1 MVVSD
6 VGLGPAERYAMCN
19 HKEETMSDSAK
30 PRSFPAR
37 HALKLR
43 GMSPAR
49 RMTELYRLD
58 LASPDVYGI
67 LNHTPEK
74 LAMAFDAMIENCVGA
89 FPVPLG
95 IATNFVVNGEPRLI
109 AMATEERSVV
119 AAASKAAKLA
129 DGADG
134 ITASTEKART
144 KAQILYSGLADPPA
158 ALAKLRQW
166 RGHIEDLL
174 RAECNPMAKYGGD
187 LRVEEPRFVPGD
199 RDTLVIV
206 EISIGTADAMGA
218 NVVTRIAE
226 RAAERLLRLFTD
238 RRPTAVICCNDE
250 AGFPVIAKATFR
262 VAGGAGQVRK
272 VLDLQTWAAHDPP
285 RAVTHNKGVMNAVSA
300 IALAT
305 GQDTRAIEA
314 CVHASAARAGGY
326 KPLTTYAAVDDD
338 RVRATLS
345 LRLPIGIV
353 GGATAH
359 PTAAFCRRLMRVK
372 DAADLACLMAAAG
385 LAQNFAALLALSG
398 EGIPGSHARLAKQ
411 RQP

>member
-1 MVVSD
+1 
-6 VGLGPAERYAMCN
+6 
-19 HKEETMSDSAK
+19 MSDSTR
-30 PRSFPAR
+30 PRSFPVR
-37 HALKLR
+37 HVLQLR

-49 RMTELYRLD
+49 RLLELHRLGIAVPDKEGLLSHTTEA
-58 LASPDVYGI
+58 LA
-67 LNHTPEK
+67 T
-74 LAMAFDAMIENCVGA
+74 AFDAMIENAIGA

-95 IATNFVVNGEPRLI
+95 IATNFVMNGEPRLI
-109 AMATEERSVV
+109 AMATEERSVI

-129 DGADG
+129 EDG
-134 ITASTEKART
+134 ITVTAGKASTR
-144 KAQILYSGLADPPA
+144 AQILYSGLPDPPA

-174 RAECNPMAKYGGD
+174 RAECNPMAKYGGE
-187 LRVEEPRFVPGD
+187 LRVEAPRFVPGD
-199 RDTLVIV
+199 RDTLIIV
-206 EISIGTADAMGA
+206 EIDIGTADAMGA

-250 AGFPVIAKATFR
+250 AGFPVAAEATFR

-314 CVHASAARAGGY
+314 CVHASAAKSGGY

-345 LRLPIGIV
+345 LRLPIGTV

-359 PTAAFCRRLMRVK
+359 PTAAFCRKLMRVK
-372 DAADLACLMAAAG
+372 DAADLACLMTAAG

-411 RQP
+411 RHP